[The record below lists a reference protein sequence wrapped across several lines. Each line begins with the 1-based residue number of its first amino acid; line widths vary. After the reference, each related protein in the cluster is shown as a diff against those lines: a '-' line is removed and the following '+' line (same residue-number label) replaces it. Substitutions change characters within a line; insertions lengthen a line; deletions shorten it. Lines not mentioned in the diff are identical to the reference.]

1 MNLANWITMA
11 RIILAPICVGF
22 LFLEIPGHELVA
34 AIVFILAG
42 LTDALDGYVARIR
55 KETTTFGKSFDP
67 LADKILITSV
77 LFVLAYLGHVHWIIV
92 WIILGREILITILRH
107 FAGKKGLVVSASIW
121 GKAKTFIQILAIS
134 VVMVSK
140 FWPLPYADY
149 LLWLAVALTVW
160 SGIDYLWRWRGAFRG
175 IRGNHINLIN

>member
-1 MNLANWITMA
+1 MNLANLITMA
-11 RIILAPICVGF
+11 RIILAPICIGF
-22 LFLEIPGHELVA
+22 LLLEFPSHDLAA
-34 AIVFILAG
+34 AILFIFAT

-77 LFVLAYLGHVHWIIV
+77 LFVLALLGHILWIMV
-92 WIILGREILITILRH
+92 WIILGREVLITILRH
-107 FAGKKGLVVSASIW
+107 FAGKRGLVVSASIW
-121 GKAKTFIQILAIS
+121 GKAKTFVQMLAIS

-140 FWPLPYADY
+140 YWQIPYADY

-160 SGIDYLWRWRGAFRG
+160 SGIDYLWRWRSAFRG
-175 IRGNHINLIN
+175 IRGNHINIIS